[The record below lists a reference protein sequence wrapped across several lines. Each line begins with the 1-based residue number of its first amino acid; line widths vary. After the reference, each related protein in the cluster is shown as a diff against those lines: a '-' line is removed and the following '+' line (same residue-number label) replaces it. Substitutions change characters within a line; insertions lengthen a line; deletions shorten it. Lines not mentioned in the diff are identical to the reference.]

1 MARVLSIVM
10 GGGKGTRLYPLTM
23 ERAKPAVPFGG
34 KYRLVDI
41 PLSNSINAGFVRIYV
56 LTQFNSAS
64 LHLHIA
70 STYIFDSFSKGFVEL
85 LAAEQTFDHSG
96 WYEGTADAVRKNFP
110 HFRTQEPTHYMILSG
125 DQLYRMDLQDFFQR
139 HLDSGADVTV
149 AATPVNREQA
159 EGFGILQADRKGRVQ
174 SFVEKPPI
182 PDNIDHLRIPK
193 ELHPDETQRAAGK
206 EYLASMGI
214 YCFNAEA
221 MDKALDNSLT
231 DFGKEV
237 IPSLI
242 DSAEVSAY
250 VFTGF
255 WEDIGTVR
263 SFYETNLNLAVFKP
277 DFNFYE
283 EDSPIY
289 THRRDLPASKFNS
302 CTLKEVLAADG
313 SIITDSAISRSIVG
327 IRSVVEAGCTLDGVV
342 LMGADFYE
350 PEDRKA
356 GNAARGVPS
365 IGIGRNCRVA
375 GAIIDK
381 NARIGEDCRIGID
394 RQHYEDGDFPT
405 HFVRDGVIVIPKGA
419 VVPAGTVI

>member
-1 MARVLSIVM
+1 M
-10 GGGKGTRLYPLTM
+10 GGGKGTRLYPLTK

-41 PLSNSINAGFVRIYV
+41 PLSNSINAGFVQIYV

-64 LHLHIA
+64 LHLHI
-70 STYIFDSFSKGFVEL
+70 SNTYIFDSFSKGFVEV
-85 LAAEQTFDHSG
+85 LAAEQTFEHSG

-110 HFRTQEPTHYMILSG
+110 HFRPQEPSHYIILSG

-149 AATPVNREQA
+149 AATPVDREQA
-159 EGFGILQADRKGRVQ
+159 VAFGILQADKTGHVD
-174 SFVEKPPI
+174 SFVEKPPLSE
-182 PDNIDHLRIPK
+182 NIDHLRIPK
-193 ELHPDETQRAAGK
+193 ELHPDDHQRADGK
-206 EYLASMGI
+206 DYLASMGI
-214 YCFNAEA
+214 YCFNADA
-221 MDKALDNSLT
+221 MEKALNNDLT

-242 DSAEVSAY
+242 DSADVSAY

-255 WEDIGTVR
+255 WEDIGTIR
-263 SFYETNLNLAVFKP
+263 SFYETNLNLASFKP

-283 EDSPIY
+283 EHSPIY

-313 SIITDSAISRSIVG
+313 SIITDSGVTRSIIGVRT
-327 IRSVVEAGCTLDGVV
+327 IVEAGCELNGVV
-342 LMGADFYE
+342 CMGADFYE
-350 PEDRKA
+350 TEERRRQNRVA
-356 GNAARGVPS
+356 GIPD
-365 IGIGRNCRVA
+365 IGIGANSKVA

-381 NARIGEDCRIGID
+381 NARIGENCRIGFD
-394 RQHYEDGDFPT
+394 RQSYEDGDFPT
-405 HFVRDGVIVIPKGA
+405 HYVRDGVIIIPKGA
-419 VVPAGTVI
+419 AVPPGTVI

>member
-1 MARVLSIVM
+1 M

-41 PLSNSINAGFVRIYV
+41 PLSNSINAGFERIYV

-182 PDNIDHLRIPK
+182 PENIDHLRIPR
-193 ELHPDETQRAAGK
+193 ELHPNETQRAAGK

-263 SFYETNLNLAVFKP
+263 SFYETNLNLAVFQP

-302 CTLKEVLAADG
+302 CTLTEVLAADG

-350 PEDRKA
+350 PEDGKA

-381 NARIGEDCRIGID
+381 NARIGEDCRIGVD
-394 RQHYEDGDFPT
+394 RQHYEDGDFAT

>member
-10 GGGKGTRLYPLTM
+10 GGGKGTRLYPLTK

-64 LHLHIA
+64 LHLHI
-70 STYIFDSFSKGFVEL
+70 SNTYIFDSFSRGFVEV
-85 LAAEQTFDHSG
+85 LAAEQTFEHSG

-110 HFRTQEPTHYMILSG
+110 HFRPQEPTHYMILSG
-125 DQLYRMDLQDFFQR
+125 DQLYRMDLQDFFRR
-139 HLDSGADVTV
+139 HLDSGADVSV
-149 AATPVNREQA
+149 AATPVDREQA
-159 EGFGILQADRKGRVQ
+159 VGFGILQADKGGRVR
-174 SFVEKPPI
+174 SFAEKPPLEEDI
-182 PDNIDHLRIPK
+182 EHLRIPK
-193 ELHPDETQRAAGK
+193 ELHPSATQRAAGK

-214 YCFNAEA
+214 YCFNANALER
-221 MDKALDNSLT
+221 ALDNNLT

-255 WEDIGTVR
+255 WEDIGTIR
-263 SFYETNLNLAVFKP
+263 SFYETNLNLAAFQP

-283 EDSPIY
+283 EHSPIY

-313 SIITDSAISRSIVG
+313 SIITDSAITRSIIGV
-327 IRSVVEAGCTLDGVV
+327 RSVVEAGCNLDGVV

-350 PEDRKA
+350 PQDRKRQ
-356 GNAARGVPS
+356 NRETGVPN
-365 IGIGRNCRVA
+365 IGIGPNTRVA

-381 NARIGEDCRIGID
+381 NTRIGENCRIGVE
-394 RQHYEDGDFPT
+394 RQVYEDGDFPT
-405 HFVRDGVIVIPKGA
+405 HYVRDGVIVIPKGA

>member
-10 GGGKGTRLYPLTM
+10 GGGKGTRLYPLTK

-41 PLSNSINAGFVRIYV
+41 PLSNSINAGFVQIYV

-64 LHLHIA
+64 LHLHIS
-70 STYIFDSFSKGFVEL
+70 STYIFDSFSKGFVEV
-85 LAAEQTFDHSG
+85 LAAEQTFEHSG

-110 HFRTQEPTHYMILSG
+110 HFRPQEPTHYMILSG

-149 AATPVNREQA
+149 AATPVDREQA
-159 EGFGILQADRKGRVQ
+159 VGFGILQADKQGAVS
-174 SFVEKPPI
+174 SFVEKPPLEE
-182 PDNIDHLRIPK
+182 NIDYLRIPK
-193 ELHPDETQRAAGK
+193 ELHPSETQRAAGK

-221 MDKALDNSLT
+221 LERALENNLT

-242 DSAEVSAY
+242 DSAEVAAY

-255 WEDIGTVR
+255 WEDIGTIR
-263 SFYETNLNLAVFKP
+263 SFYETNLNLAAFQP

-283 EDSPIY
+283 EHSPIY

-302 CTLKEVLAADG
+302 CTLTEVLAADG
-313 SIITDSAISRSIVG
+313 SIITDSSISRSIIGV
-327 IRSVVEAGCTLDGVV
+327 RSVVEGGCRLDGAV

-350 PEDRKA
+350 PLDKKRQNIET
-356 GNAARGVPS
+356 GVPD
-365 IGIGRNCRVA
+365 IGVGPNTQIA

-381 NARIGEDCRIGID
+381 NARIGESCRIGVD
-394 RQHYEDGDFPT
+394 REQYEDGDFPT
-405 HFVRDGVIVIPKGA
+405 HYVRDGVIIIPKGA

>member
-41 PLSNSINAGFVRIYV
+41 PLSNSINAGFERIYV

-182 PDNIDHLRIPK
+182 PENIDHLRIPR
-193 ELHPDETQRAAGK
+193 ELHPNETQRAAGK

-263 SFYETNLNLAVFKP
+263 SFYETNLNLAVFHP

-302 CTLKEVLAADG
+302 CTLTEVLAADG

-350 PEDRKA
+350 PEDGKA

-381 NARIGEDCRIGID
+381 NARIGEDCRIGVD
-394 RQHYEDGDFPT
+394 RQHYEDGDFAT